1 MLYVCVGFRR
11 EKQTFS
17 SAISMKT
24 TEQACQLVVSCQL
37 GGFPS
42 YLLTHNVPSPV
53 VCCKYNQIYIVTNS
67 LISEKIFLSNFFPV
81 PVQSSLETGEFFVSL
96 SR

>member
-1 MLYVCVGFRR
+1 MCVGFRR

-24 TEQACQLVVSCQL
+24 TKQACQLVVSCQL

-42 YLLTHNVPSPV
+42 YLFTHNLPSPV
-53 VCCKYNQIYIVTNS
+53 ISCKYNQRKLSDVVKN
-67 LISEKIFLSNFFPV
+67 ISFQNLLE
-81 PVQSSLETGEFFVSL
+81 SSLCL
-96 SR
+96 SPWAAE